1 MDRTT
6 FDPSAVTPHFDACI
20 TRIGSYAEAARRLG
34 LKTAWGVQK
43 WRTDG
48 VPPNKVPDFVRLA
61 DFAATPHQL
70 RPDVFR
76 LPGDGVP
83 EEVRGREEAA

>member
-1 MDRTT
+1 MEKPT
-6 FDPSAVTPHFDACI
+6 FDPATAAPHFDACI
-20 TRIGSYAEAARRLG
+20 AKIGSYAEAARRLK

-43 WRTDG
+43 WRAEG
-48 VPPNKVPDFVRLA
+48 VPPAQVPDFVRLA
-61 DFAATPHQL
+61 EFVATPHQL

-83 EEVRGREEAA
+83 REILRRLAA

>member
-1 MDRTT
+1 MDPID
-6 FDPSAVTPHFDACI
+6 FDAAAAQPHFDACI
-20 TRIGSYAEAARRLG
+20 AKIGNFAQAARLLG

-48 VPPNKVPDFVRLA
+48 VPPDRVPDLVRLA

-76 LPGDGVP
+76 LPSDGVP
-83 EEVRGREEAA
+83 KEVLRRIAA